1 MRKPRRHSVRVES
14 GFSRIRFLTVAALV
28 VMIVASATAV
38 HAAGEYRTFDVESL
52 RVTLDSEWATPTA
65 AGYMPVRFDITNLG
79 ENRLIEI
86 VGSGTRVVRSGR
98 AGYAQGNFSVR
109 RNIRLSRGARVRFT
123 MDVPTGGQNEY
134 VRFQLREAGRT
145 LQTFGTSSTF
155 GMFGGPWIRTSDL
168 PALLVATSGS
178 AYGKL
183 ATAWPRPQ
191 PMGPGSAATIR
202 AGVPAPTP
210 PPLDLVLEP
219 ARLPTSWLG
228 YTSLQAVAVGPQEWD
243 SLDTAQRSALLTW
256 AAAGGTL
263 LLVDG
268 SLDTLFPDARQR
280 PALAP
285 ATSSANYLF
294 GHIHLRDS
302 AAISAEGLEATLQSI
317 QPAAGDPWRLPM
329 HRVPGS
335 GSTGAR
341 GFRLP
346 IPGVNEVPARAYLG
360 ILIVFSLLIGPVNH
374 IVLRRRRQQSLIVA
388 TTPLMAVLFIVL
400 LTGYVVAVEGFGV
413 RARAVTFTLLDETS
427 NQAATHSNVSLY
439 AAGLA
444 PSSGL
449 RFSRDVAV
457 FPTDVTG
464 MVRGGDLHL
473 DVSEAQRFSGGLI
486 DARTPSNF
494 ETIEVRSARERL
506 TFRRDGNQLSVANG
520 LGVPIT
526 KLRYRRGDTFY
537 ALAGPLEPGAAGM
550 LRQVAGAA
558 ADLLPADAAL
568 ASLRYVIADQ
578 PDGSYLAVL
587 ERSPFW
593 HSGVPEIDERDSFH
607 LVLGF
612 TGAQP

>member
-1 MRKPRRHSVRVES
+1 MCRPHRHAC
-14 GFSRIRFLTVAALV
+14 LTVGALV
-28 VMIVASATAV
+28 LMLCGSATSM
-38 HAAGEYRTFDVESL
+38 HAAGEFRTFDVESL
-52 RVTLDSEWATPTA
+52 RVTLDSEWASPTA
-65 AGYMPVRFDITNLG
+65 AGYLPVRFDITNLG
-79 ENRLIEI
+79 EDRLIEI
-86 VGSGTRVVRSGR
+86 AGNGTRVIRSGR
-98 AGYAQGNFSVR
+98 AGYSQGNLSVR
-109 RNIRLSRGARVRFT
+109 RSIRLTRGARVRFT
-123 MDVPTGGQNEY
+123 MAIPTGGQNEFM
-134 VRFQLREAGRT
+134 RFQLREAGRT

-155 GMFGGPWIRTSDL
+155 GMFGGPWIGISDL
-168 PALLVATSGS
+168 PALLVASGPPYAKFAS
-178 AYGKL
+178 S
-183 ATAWPRPQ
+183 WPRPQ
-191 PMGPGSAATIR
+191 PVPGGPRTSGIP
-202 AGVPAPTP
+202 VTP
-210 PPLDLVLEP
+210 SGASRPPLDLVLEP

-228 YTSLQAVAVGPQEWD
+228 YTSVQAVAIGPHGWD
-243 SLDTAQRSALLTW
+243 SLDAAQRSAVLTW
-256 AAAGGTL
+256 TAAGGTL
-263 LLVDG
+263 LFVDG
-268 SLDTLFPDARQR
+268 ALETLFPDARQR

-285 ATSSANYLF
+285 ATSKANYLF

-302 AAISAEGLEATLQSI
+302 AVIDAEGFDATLQAI

-374 IVLRRRRQQSLIVA
+374 IMLRRRRQQSLIVA
-388 TTPLMAVLFIVL
+388 TTPLIALIFIVL

-413 RARAVTFTLLDETS
+413 RARAATFTLLDETS
-427 NQAATHSNVSLY
+427 NQAATHANVSMY

-444 PSSGL
+444 PSGGM

-464 MVRGGDLHL
+464 MVRSGDLHL
-473 DVSEAQRFSGGLI
+473 DVSEAQRFSGGLL

-506 TFRRDGNQLSVANG
+506 TFRRDGSQLSVANG
-520 LGVPIT
+520 LGGTIS

-537 ALAGPLEPGAAGM
+537 TLTGPLAPGAAGP
-550 LRQVAGAA
+550 LRQATGVAAEM
-558 ADLLPADAAL
+558 LPAEAAL
-568 ASLRYVIADQ
+568 SHFRYAAADQ

-593 HSGVPEIDERDSFH
+593 QSGVAGIDERDSFH

-612 TGAQP
+612 PQAQP